1 MTLNKTI
8 QDYKN
13 IKTNEENKV
22 FNNQS
27 LRCINLKLKNN

>member
-22 FNNQS
+22 FNNQC
-27 LRCINLKLKNN
+27 LRRINLKLKNN